1 MVVSPAEHEE
11 LVRRVTQRV
20 AHRRVD
26 GALVRSAVD
35 RVVGALA
42 TRQAPAVGGHA
53 VVVVSAESMP
63 DLASRLRAGLRSV
76 ELQELAVA
84 SEGRHTVVVARVDS
98 AGVDSVRTVAQAIG
112 ARIVVR
118 EQA

>member
-11 LVRRVTQRV
+11 LVRRVTERV

-26 GALVRSAVD
+26 GALVRSVVD
-35 RVVGALA
+35 RVVGALV
-42 TRQAPAVGGHA
+42 TRDEPAVAGTA

-63 DLASRLRAGLRSV
+63 DLASRLRAALRSV
-76 ELQELAVA
+76 ELKGAAVA
-84 SEGRHTVVVARVDS
+84 SEGRHTVVVAQVDA
-98 AGVDSVRTVAQAIG
+98 AGMDSVRIAAQAIG

>member
-11 LVRRVTQRV
+11 LVRRVTERV

-26 GALVRSAVD
+26 GALVRSVVD

-42 TRQAPAVGGHA
+42 TRDVAPVRGRA

-63 DLASRLRAGLRSV
+63 DLASRLRAALPSV
-76 ELQELAVA
+76 ELQGAAVA
-84 SEGRHTVVVARVDS
+84 REGRHTVVVAHVDA
-98 AGVDSVRTVAQAIG
+98 AGMDSVRIAAQAIG

>member
-1 MVVSPAEHEE
+1 MVVSPADHEE

-26 GALVRSAVD
+26 GALVRSVVD

-42 TRQAPAVGGHA
+42 TRDVPAAGGR
-53 VVVVSAESMP
+53 VVVVSADSMP

-98 AGVDSVRTVAQAIG
+98 AGMESVRTVAQAIG